1 MFARRQ
7 LLPVS
12 PSWWQ
17 PLRVSGLFSSDRM
30 CPWIAEAKPHSS
42 FLGGDFRRGFDYGAQ
57 WITNLAGILT
67 VSEKDAPELVAGFQ
81 SRCRA
86 HARS

>member
-1 MFARRQ
+1 MFARWQ
-7 LLPVS
+7 VLPVS
-12 PSWWQ
+12 LSWWN

-30 CPWIAEAKPHSS
+30 CPRLAKAEPHRSL
-42 FLGGDFRRGFDYGAQ
+42 LGGDFRRGFDYGAQ
-57 WITNLAGILT
+57 RITNLAGILT

>member
-1 MFARRQ
+1 MPARCQ
-7 LLPVS
+7 LLLAS
-12 PSWWQ
+12 PSWWK

-30 CPWIAEAKPHSS
+30 CPRIAEAKPHRS
-42 FLGGDFRRGFDYGAQ
+42 FLGGDFRRSFDHGAQ
-57 WITNLAGILT
+57 WIANLARVLT
-67 VSEKDAPELVAGFQ
+67 VSEKDAPELVARFQ